1 MTGIISDNQG
11 RSSGLVKAVGGG
23 IEKVSS
29 DPGSPAVG
37 DVWFNTTTNLL
48 KVRGY
53 QATGTFSAEAVYPYW
68 RTVGDMAGNAAA
80 AWSRVGYGN
89 NTSPTSTPN
98 TYHTYTG
105 DYDGT
110 SWSTGGA
117 YALTV
122 GEVCGTGTATAGLST
137 GGWNSGFIT
146 HTGEYDGSSWATT
159 GSLSTGRYD
168 ANIGGTQSDAQVNR
182 GRESSGS
189 AGQSTEEYDGS
200 SWSAGGNVGAD
211 ERTAIGGGAA
221 IASSWTVG
229 GSGETAGFE
238 YDGTSWSSGGDLSA
252 AKTNGGHSNGGATD
266 DRLIVGNDGSKTT
279 DTETY
284 NGTSWSA
291 GPAYGITVGG
301 VEKGTNAST
310 ASGALSIGGSLA
322 SGYSNY
328 TASYAVPGPTTLTVT
343 TS

>member
-1 MTGIISDNQG
+1 MSGILSDNTG
-11 RSSGLVKAVGGG
+11 RASGLVKAVGGG

-53 QATGTFSAEAVYPYW
+53 ISTGAFSAETVFPYW
-68 RTVGDMAGNAAA
+68 HVSCAMAGNATACWTRA
-80 AWSRVGYGN
+80 GYGN
-89 NTSPTSTPN
+89 TSGETSTPN
-98 TYHTYTG
+98 VFSTYTG

-110 SWSTGGA
+110 SWSTGGV
-117 YALTV
+117 YAITT
-122 GEVCGTGTATAGLST
+122 GENCGTGTATAGLCT
-137 GGWNSGFIT
+137 AGWNSGYIT

-159 GSLSTGRYD
+159 GNLSTGRYD

-200 SWSAGGNVGAD
+200 SWSAGGAVGAD

-221 IASSWTVG
+221 MATSWTVG

-252 AKTNGGHSNGGATD
+252 AKTNGGHSNGGPTD

-291 GPAYGITVGG
+291 GPAYAITVGG
-301 VEKGTNAST
+301 VEKGTNGGT
-310 ASGALSIGGSLA
+310 DGALTNGGGLA
-322 SGYSNY
+322 SGMTNY
-328 TASYAVPGPTTLTVT
+328 TANFQAVVGATTYTIT